1 MDSPARPTKGPLNTD
16 NDAASIRSEKQTEG
30 FTTEMVEEVGLVRSA
45 DKTKRTLKVHLTDV
59 AALPSE

>member
-30 FTTEMVEEVGLVRSA
+30 FTTEIEVGLVRSA

-59 AALPSE
+59 AALPGE